1 MSRNML
7 YIIGGVLVLL
17 VGGVFLINNSM
28 NSDSQTSTGSVSE
41 SDNTSQVQASPSDEE
56 KALDAS
62 SSAGDTVQGA
72 DKVKEF
78 TVMGSSLKFAP
89 ATLTVNK
96 GDQVKITFKNNGG
109 THDFVIDEF
118 SVKSD
123 TLQSNED
130 TTVEFTA
137 DQAGSF
143 EYYCSVANHRQ
154 MGMKGTLV
162 VK

>member
-28 NSDSQTSTGSVSE
+28 NSSSQTSTGSVSE

-78 TVMGSSLKFAP
+78 TVMGSSFKFAP
-89 ATLTVNK
+89 ATFTVNK
-96 GDQVKITFKNNGG
+96 GDRVKITFKNNGG
-109 THDFVIDEF
+109 THNFVIDEF
-118 SVKSD
+118 NVKSD